1 MRATSGAKNH
11 ETLLLSLSP
20 CSSMTFFDYL
30 QIATVVIFLLVV
42 ASRAVYMISSR
53 GINPIAIGGGKKG
66 LARVIELV
74 SFSGLVIW
82 IVEVL
87 LYAFHADFHIFPA
100 PLNQVLIDSHTVK
113 IIGAVLVLAGLLFF
127 IGAFVSFGDSWRV
140 GFDVKTPGE
149 LVTGGIF
156 ALSRNPIYLFL
167 DLMFIGVFLMNGRLI
182 FLIFALLTLIA
193 IHWQILQE
201 EAFLSNLYDEPYH
214 QYRSRTGR
222 YLIW

>member
-1 MRATSGAKNH
+1 
-11 ETLLLSLSP
+11 
-20 CSSMTFFDYL
+20 MTFFDYL
-30 QIATVVIFLLVV
+30 QIATVVMFLLIIS
-42 ASRAVYMISSR
+42 SRAIYMISRR
-53 GINPIAIGGGKKG
+53 GINPIVIGGGKKG
-66 LARVIELV
+66 LVRIVELLA
-74 SFSGLVIW
+74 FSGLLVW
-82 IVEVL
+82 IVELL

-100 PLNQVLIDSHTVK
+100 PLNQVVIDSPIVK
-113 IIGAVLVLAGLLFF
+113 IIGAALVSIGLLFF

-140 GFDVKTPGE
+140 GFDVKTPGK

-167 DLMFIGVFLMNGRLI
+167 DLMFLGVFLMNGRLI
-182 FLIFALLTLIA
+182 FLIFAVLTLIV